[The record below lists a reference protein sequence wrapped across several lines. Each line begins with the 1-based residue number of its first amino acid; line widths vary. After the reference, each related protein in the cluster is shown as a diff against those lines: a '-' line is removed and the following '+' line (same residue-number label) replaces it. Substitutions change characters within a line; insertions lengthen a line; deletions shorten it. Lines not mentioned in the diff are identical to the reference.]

1 MAEWK
6 SICHIDDIPRL
17 GSRVVRP
24 KNGGSG
30 ESGESAD
37 RGEGGDI
44 ALFRTS
50 SDEVFALRDRCPHK
64 GGPLS
69 QGMVHGNQVTCP
81 LHGWKLRLDSGEA
94 VAPDQGCA
102 RRYPVRIES
111 GTVFL
116 EI

>member
-6 SICHIDDIPRL
+6 SICTLEEIPRL
-17 GSRVVRP
+17 GSRVVRST
-24 KNGGSG
+24 GGN
-30 ESGESAD
+30 
-37 RGEGGDI
+37 I
-44 ALFRTS
+44 AVFRTS
-50 SDEVFALRDRCPHK
+50 SGEVFALRDRCPHK

-69 QGMVHGNQVTCP
+69 QGLVHGNQVTCP

-94 VAPDQGCA
+94 VAPDQGCS
-102 RRYPVRIES
+102 RRYPIRVES

>member
-6 SICHIDDIPRL
+6 SICKIDEIPRL
-17 GSRVVRP
+17 GSRVVR
-24 KNGGSG
+24 ST
-30 ESGESAD
+30 
-37 RGEGGDI
+37 GGDI
-44 ALFRTS
+44 AVFRTS
-50 SDEVFALRDRCPHK
+50 GDEVFALRDRCPHK

-81 LHGWKLRLDSGEA
+81 LHGWKLHLDSGEA
-94 VAPDQGCA
+94 VAPDQGCS
-102 RRYPVRIES
+102 RRYPIRVES

>member
-24 KNGGSG
+24 KNGGSA
-30 ESGESAD
+30 ESGEG
-37 RGEGGDI
+37 GEGGDI

-50 SDEVFALRDRCPHK
+50 TDEVFALRDRCPHK

-102 RRYPVRIES
+102 RRYPIRIES
-111 GTVFL
+111 GTIFI

>member
-6 SICHIDDIPRL
+6 SICKLDDIPRL
-17 GSRVVRP
+17 GSRIVRSM
-24 KNGGSG
+24 N
-30 ESGESAD
+30 
-37 RGEGGDI
+37 GDI

-69 QGMVHGNQVTCP
+69 QGLVHGNQVTCP
-81 LHGWKLRLDSGEA
+81 LHGWRLRLDSGEA
-94 VAPDQGCA
+94 VAPDQGCS
-102 RRYPVRIES
+102 RRYPIRIEN

-116 EI
+116 DI